1 MTINI
6 PEIISS
12 SEQELFNIFI
22 DIHKNPEIG
31 FEETRTSKIVIDKLT
46 EYGVDEIH
54 TKIGTTGVVGIING
68 KGKGKRR
75 VGIRADMDALPIHE
89 QTNLKYASKIN
100 GKMHACGHDGHTTML
115 LGAAKY
121 LAKTRHFEGS
131 AVLVFQP
138 AEEGM
143 GGASKMLEEGF
154 IKRFSCN
161 EIFGIH
167 NWPNLEPKKVQI
179 CIGQAMAGAAFFDIE
194 VIGKGAHAAA
204 PHNSK
209 DSLLIASSLVDQVQH
224 IVSRNVPPLETCVIS
239 VTQIHAGSAYNV
251 IPETAQIAGTI
262 RYFSDDVFNLATRR
276 IKELCAGIQISY
288 DVKIKVKIKKAF
300 DVLVNDEILSK
311 AYMEAASEIVG
322 VQNTSIDGPPSTGS
336 EDFADFLKVI
346 PGAYCNIGHGGNVAL
361 HSPNFF
367 LDPDC
372 LTVGAS
378 VLSRIIEK
386 RLLYKSQ

>member
-131 AVLVFQP
+131 AVLIFQP